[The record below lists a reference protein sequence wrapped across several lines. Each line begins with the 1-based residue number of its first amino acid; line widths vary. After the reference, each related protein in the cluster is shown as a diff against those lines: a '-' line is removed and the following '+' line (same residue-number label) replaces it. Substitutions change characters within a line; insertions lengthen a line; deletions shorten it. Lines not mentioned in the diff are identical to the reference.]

1 MWCIVGLGNP
11 GSRYRWT
18 RHNVGFLV
26 VEEICEEAGL
36 SLSHRG
42 KELLWARG
50 EWCQKEVLLAQ
61 PQTFM
66 NRSGRAVLALLDQ
79 GCELSH
85 MVVVH
90 DDMDLPLGRLKFK
103 GRGGDAGHKGVRSI
117 LEALG
122 HDNFLRLRVGIGRP
136 PSGVDPVD
144 YVLEPLEG
152 EERERMEEVVSK
164 AVRALELLLA
174 KGLDEAMRVV
184 HGHPQTQGRQR
195 ERTVVG

>member
-11 GSRYRWT
+11 GARYRWT

-26 VEEICEEAGL
+26 VEEICKEAGL
-36 SLSHRG
+36 SMSRRG
-42 KELLWARG
+42 EELLVAKGR
-50 EWCQKEVLLAQ
+50 WCENEVLLAQ

-66 NRSGRAVLALLDQ
+66 NRSGRAVVALLAG
-79 GCELSH
+79 GCELSQ

-90 DDMDLPLGRLKFK
+90 DDMDLPMGRLKFK

-122 HDNFLRLRVGIGRP
+122 KEEFLRLRIGIGRP
-136 PSGVDPVD
+136 PNAVDPVD

-152 EERERMEEVVSK
+152 EERRELQEVASR
-164 AVRALELLLA
+164 AVRALELLLT
-174 KGLDEAMRVV
+174 KGLEEAMRMV
-184 HGHPQTQGRQR
+184 HGHPQTKGR
-195 ERTVVG
+195 EKEKGAVS